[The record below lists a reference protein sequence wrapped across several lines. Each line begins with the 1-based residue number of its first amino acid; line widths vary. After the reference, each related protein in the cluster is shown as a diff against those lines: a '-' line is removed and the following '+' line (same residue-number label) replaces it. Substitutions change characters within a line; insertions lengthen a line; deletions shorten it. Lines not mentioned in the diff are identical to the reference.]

1 MTGKLLTLAICALL
15 CAPLSYAQSLPG
27 DADGDGIGDE
37 TESRVLGNGDGNRD
51 GIADVWQSNVAS
63 FSYLPSGIR
72 GGSREGTLS
81 NTELAPNRG
90 AGGLSQVRVLEW
102 SELRT
107 SALAEVPPLQF
118 AGRGDA
124 LLVQIEYHGALVE
137 GGRFYWAV
145 REATSSRTRPS
156 FVDVLGS
163 AEQSGSTWV
172 LSVEDNA
179 LQDLDRRVG
188 EILVV
193 GFPR

>member
-15 CAPLSYAQSLPG
+15 CTPLAYAQSLPG
-27 DADGDGIGDE
+27 DTDGDGVGDE

-51 GIADVWQSNVAS
+51 GIADIWQSNVAS
-63 FSYLPSGIR
+63 FTYLPGGIR
-72 GGSREGTLS
+72 GGGSDGTLS
-81 NTELAPNRG
+81 NTELAPERS
-90 AGGLSQVRVLEW
+90 ASGLHQVRVLNW
-102 SELRT
+102 SELHT

-118 AGRGDA
+118 AARGEA
-124 LLVQIEYHGALVE
+124 LLVQIEYHAGLVD

-145 REATSSRTRPS
+145 REATGSRSRPT

-179 LQDLDRRVG
+179 LQDLDKRVG
-188 EILVV
+188 EILVI